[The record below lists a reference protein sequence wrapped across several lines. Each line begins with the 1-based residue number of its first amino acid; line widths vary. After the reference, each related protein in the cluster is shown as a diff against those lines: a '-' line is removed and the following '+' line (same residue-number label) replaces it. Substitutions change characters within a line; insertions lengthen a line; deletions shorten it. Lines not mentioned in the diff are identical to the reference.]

1 MTRGFYEENERYI
14 ETYWSKYKDVWY
26 HGDLAY
32 IDEDGFFYILGRA
45 DDTLK
50 IAGKRVGPAEIET
63 IIVEHPKVKESAVI
77 GVPDEVKGQVPVAFV
92 VLKEKDENLEK
103 IKEEIK
109 DIVIKKMGKAFAL
122 KEVYFVSDLPKT
134 RNAKIMRRV
143 IRNAYLNEPL
153 GDISSLVNPEC
164 LEEIKNVK

>member
-1 MTRGFYEENERYI
+1 
-14 ETYWSKYKDVWY
+14 Y

-32 IDEDGFFYILGRA
+32 VDSDGFYYILGRA

-63 IIVEHPKVKESAVI
+63 IIIEHKLVKESAVI
-77 GVPDEVKGQVPVAFV
+77 GIPDEIKGQVPVAFV
-92 VLKEKDENLEK
+92 VLKENVENLEK

-109 DIVIKKMGKAFAL
+109 QLVIDKMGKAFAL
-122 KEVYFVSDLPKT
+122 KDVYFVSDLPKT

-143 IRNAYLNEPL
+143 IRSIYLNEPL

-164 LEEIKNVK
+164 LDEIKKAL